1 MALSS
6 LQTFFLSFLY
16 CTGVPTRFELCG
28 GGERV
33 WVPLVFCSCCF
44 LCLLLLLIILLIGA
58 YAGTTFDCGSLSL
71 SQPPW
76 EVSARSS
83 FLRVSEGVA
92 LYLFVFFKEPVYFLH
107 FKKNQ
112 NVPEFQIPHAK
123 MSPEIRENKQTK
135 DRLWKS

>member
-1 MALSS
+1 M
-6 LQTFFLSFLY
+6 Q
-16 CTGVPTRFELCG
+16 VP
-28 GGERV
+28 
-33 WVPLVFCSCCF
+33 PLTV
-44 LCLLLLLIILLIGA
+44 
-58 YAGTTFDCGSLSL
+58 DLSL
-71 SQPPW
+71 SRPPW

-123 MSPEIRENKQTK
+123 MSPADSSITRGLFA
-135 DRLWKS
+135 D